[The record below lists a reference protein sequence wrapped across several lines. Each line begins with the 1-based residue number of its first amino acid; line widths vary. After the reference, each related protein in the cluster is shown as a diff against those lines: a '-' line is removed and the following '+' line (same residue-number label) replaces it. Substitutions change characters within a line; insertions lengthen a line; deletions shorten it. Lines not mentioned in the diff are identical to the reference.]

1 MATQNG
7 VIYYKLDPRNHY
19 DGDITKNC
27 GLSGGEIDGNFNF
40 LRGYDIA
47 DFEVSKDKT
56 ELTIIRHNG
65 EKLPVNIYNPHLYQF
80 EYDKVNG
87 VLKVTMLK
95 DGDEEPVIVNEVE
108 GFLSEKN
115 FHVYGNPT
123 IAGDGTR
130 YRPIQVSSIAK
141 TGTYQPVLDILDI
154 IGGETIPDKGNTKG
168 DRYVTREKVSSFGLL
183 YPLDGVAAIQER
195 LEEIGSEW
203 RVPTKADWDQLL
215 NIVEDCP
222 QDKTH
227 DDKRNPANEYLGVNA
242 GMYLKSNEL
251 WEPIYRKINKDED
264 FVEGERYD
272 YVDGQYIPNEN
283 GAYVKEL
290 YSDNK
295 FDFSIYPLGFGE
307 RRGISTIGGFGKW
320 AAFWTSSEEDT
331 KKDMFVKVFSND
343 ECCVEQNTWG
353 RDCYLSLRL
362 VKNYNGTNLYDTE
375 VIDGNTVPTIYIDV
389 KEEDREKYDTTLI
402 WTKEN
407 ISFNNKEF
415 GGVVSKEWE
424 PHLEKY
430 SDIRYYVNDWDGTKW
445 VKHELHEGESVVVLD
460 HEGIR
465 MHEWRLVDGE
475 FIDTVKL
482 IKDEFA
488 KELENLD
495 TVIRE
500 LSGRIDDAENR
511 ITIVE
516 DKIKVLES
524 DVNENKHK
532 IEETNERIDSEVAAL
547 NEKIDTEKNERIAGD
562 NELHNRINTEVETL
576 NGKIDAE
583 KSERIAGDEALND
596 RIDTEV
602 ETLNGKIDAEKSER
616 IAGDNELQR
625 QITENK
631 VSPYDNTLVIVP
643 GFTNEN
649 GVVEGTKIS
658 VKIPSGGMIKS
669 DEEGLY
675 FDGDYSFGGNI
686 ITK

>member
-19 DGDITKNC
+19 DGDVTKNC

-65 EKLPVNIYNPHLYQF
+65 EKLPVNIYNPNLYQF

-87 VLKVTMLK
+87 VLKVTMVK
-95 DGDEEPVIVNEVE
+95 GDDGEPVVVNEVE

-123 IAGDGTR
+123 ITGDGTR

-141 TGTYQPVLDILDI
+141 TGTYQPVIDILDTI
-154 IGGETIPDKGNTKG
+154 EGKTIPIKGNTKG
-168 DRYVTREKVSSFGLL
+168 DRYVTKEKISSFGLL
-183 YPLDGVAAIQER
+183 YPLDGIEAIQKR

-242 GMYLKSNEL
+242 GKYLKSNEL
-251 WEPIYRKINKDED
+251 WEPIYRKIREDED

-290 YSDNK
+290 YSDDR
-295 FDFSIYPLGFGE
+295 FGFGIYPLGFGE

-343 ECCVEQNTWG
+343 ECAVEQNTWG

-389 KEEDREKYDTTLI
+389 KDGDREKYDTTLI

-407 ISFNNKEF
+407 IGFNNKEF

-424 PHLEKY
+424 PHLENY

-445 VKHELHEGESVVVLD
+445 VKHELHEGESIVVIEHD
-460 HEGIR
+460 DIR

-475 FIDTVKL
+475 FVDTAEMVKGEFGEEL
-482 IKDEFA
+482 AKLDAVIKE
-488 KELENLD
+488 
-495 TVIRE
+495 V
-500 LSGRIDDAENR
+500 SGRIDALDDRMDVVETCIADVEEN
-511 ITIVE
+511 IKNNE
-516 DKIKVLES
+516 SEIKVLDE
-524 DVNENKHK
+524 K
-532 IEETNERIDSEVAAL
+532 IEL
-547 NEKIDTEKNERIAGD
+547 
-562 NELHNRINTEVETL
+562 
-576 NGKIDAE
+576 E
-583 KSERIAGDEALND
+583 KSERIAADAVLDGKLVANEEGLLKETEARIDGDMALDD
-596 RIDTEV
+596 RIDSE
-602 ETLNGKIDAEKSER
+602 EKQRYEADA
-616 IAGDNELQR
+616 DLQR
-625 QITENK
+625 QISENK
-631 VSPYDNTLVIVP
+631 VTPADDTLVIVP
-643 GFTNEN
+643 GFTDEN
-649 GVVEGTKIS
+649 GAVEGAKIS
-658 VKIPSGGMIKS
+658 VKLPLGGMIKF

-686 ITK
+686 ITE

>member
-7 VIYYKLDPRNHY
+7 VIYYKLDPRYHY
-19 DGDITKNC
+19 QGDSTKNC

-47 DFEVSKDKT
+47 GFEVSEDKT
-56 ELTIIRHNG
+56 QLTIIRHNG
-65 EKLPVNIYNPHLYQF
+65 EKLPVNIYNPNLYQF

-87 VLKVTMLK
+87 ILKVSMVSG
-95 DGDEEPVIVNEVE
+95 DGDNPVIVDEVE

-130 YRPIQVSSIAK
+130 YQPIQISSIAK
-141 TGTYQPVLDILDI
+141 TGTYQPVLDIVD
-154 IGGETIPDKGNTKG
+154 TIEGDFIPVTGNTKG
-168 DRYVTREKVSSFGLL
+168 DRYVTKEKVSSFGLL
-183 YPLDGVAAIQER
+183 YPLDGVATLQKR

-215 NIVEDCP
+215 NIVEDCS

-227 DDKRNPANEYLGVNA
+227 DDEKNPSNEYLGVNA
-242 GMYLKSNEL
+242 GMYLKANEL
-251 WEPIYRKINKDED
+251 WEPIYRKIQEDED
-264 FVEGERYD
+264 FIEGERYD
-272 YVDGQYIPNEN
+272 FVEGQYIPNKN

-290 YSDNK
+290 YSDDR
-295 FDFSIYPLGFGE
+295 FGFSIYPLGFGE

-331 KKDMFVKVFSND
+331 KKDMFVKVFSNN
-343 ECCVEQNTWG
+343 ERAVEQNTWG

-362 VKNYNGTNLYDTE
+362 VKDYNGTNLYDTE

-389 KEEDREKYDTTLI
+389 KDDDREKYDTTLI

-407 ISFNNKEF
+407 IGFNNKEF

-424 PHLEKY
+424 PHLEEY

-445 VKHELHEGESVVVLD
+445 LKHELHDGESVVVLD
-460 HEGIR
+460 HKGVR

-488 KELENLD
+488 KELANLD

-511 ITIVE
+511 ITNVE
-516 DKIKVLES
+516 DKIKVLEL

-532 IEETNERIDSEVAAL
+532 IEETNERIDTEVETL
-547 NEKIDTEKNERIAGD
+547 NGKIDTEKNERIAGD
-562 NELHNRINTEVETL
+562 AALSERIDSEVATL
-576 NGKIDAE
+576 NGKIDTE
-583 KSERIAGDEALND
+583 EGKRIAGD
-596 RIDTEV
+596 
-602 ETLNGKIDAEKSER
+602 K
-616 IAGDNELQR
+616 ELQR

-631 VSPYDNTLVIVP
+631 VGPYDNTLVIVP

-686 ITK
+686 ITE

>member
-19 DGDITKNC
+19 DGDVTKNC

-65 EKLPVNIYNPHLYQF
+65 EKLPVNIYNPNLYQF

-87 VLKVTMLK
+87 VLKVTMVK
-95 DGDEEPVIVNEVE
+95 GDDGKPVVVSEVE

-123 IAGDGTR
+123 ITGDGTR

-141 TGTYQPVLDILDI
+141 TGTYQPVLDILDTI
-154 IGGETIPDKGNTKG
+154 EGKTIPVKGNAKG
-168 DRYVTREKVSSFGLL
+168 DRYVTKEKVSSFGLL
-183 YPLDGVAAIQER
+183 YPLDGIEAIQKR

-215 NIVEDCP
+215 NMAEDCP

-242 GMYLKSNEL
+242 GKYLKSNEL
-251 WEPIYRKINKDED
+251 WEPIYRRIREDED

-272 YVDGQYIPNEN
+272 YVNGQYIPNEK

-290 YSDNK
+290 YSDDR
-295 FDFSIYPLGFGE
+295 FGFGIYPLGFGE

-343 ECCVEQNTWG
+343 ECAVEQNTWG

-389 KEEDREKYDTTLI
+389 KDGDREKYDTTLI

-407 ISFNNKEF
+407 VGFNNKEF

-424 PHLEKY
+424 PRLENY

-445 VKHELHEGESVVVLD
+445 VKHELLEGESVVVIEHD
-460 HEGIR
+460 GIR

-475 FIDTVKL
+475 FVDTAEMVKGEFGEEL
-482 IKDEFA
+482 AKLDAVIKE
-488 KELENLD
+488 
-495 TVIRE
+495 V
-500 LSGRIDDAENR
+500 SGRIDALGDRMDVVETRIADAEEN
-511 ITIVE
+511 IKNNESEV
-516 DKIKVLES
+516 KVLDE
-524 DVNENKHK
+524 K
-532 IEETNERIDSEVAAL
+532 IEL
-547 NEKIDTEKNERIAGD
+547 
-562 NELHNRINTEVETL
+562 
-576 NGKIDAE
+576 E
-583 KSERIAGDEALND
+583 KSERIAADTVLDGRLVANEEGLLKETEARIDGDIALD
-596 RIDTEV
+596 KRIDTELETIRNTIDSEV
-602 ETLNGKIDAEKSER
+602 ENLVVRIDSEEKTRYE
-616 IAGDNELQR
+616 ADADLQR
-625 QITENK
+625 QISENK
-631 VSPYDNTLVIVP
+631 VTPADDTLVIIP
-643 GFTNEN
+643 GATDEN
-649 GVVEGTKIS
+649 GAVEGTKVS
-658 VKIPSGGMIKS
+658 VKLPLGGMIKF

-675 FDGDYSFGGNI
+675 FDGDYSFGGYI
-686 ITK
+686 ITE

>member
-19 DGDITKNC
+19 DGDVTKNC

-65 EKLPVNIYNPHLYQF
+65 EKLPVNIYNPNLYQF

-87 VLKVTMLK
+87 VLKVTMVK
-95 DGDEEPVIVNEVE
+95 GDDGKPVVVNEVE

-123 IAGDGTR
+123 ITGDGTR

-141 TGTYQPVLDILDI
+141 TGTYQPVLDILDTI
-154 IGGETIPDKGNTKG
+154 EGKTIPVKGNAKG
-168 DRYVTREKVSSFGLL
+168 DRYVTKEKVSSFGFL
-183 YPLDGVAAIQER
+183 YPLDGIEAIQKR

-215 NIVEDCP
+215 NMAEDCP

-242 GMYLKSNEL
+242 GKYLKSNEL
-251 WEPIYRKINKDED
+251 WEPIYRKIREDED

-272 YVDGQYIPNEN
+272 YVDGQYIPNEK

-290 YSDNK
+290 YSDDR
-295 FDFSIYPLGFGE
+295 FGFGIYPLGFGE

-343 ECCVEQNTWG
+343 ECAVEQNTWG

-375 VIDGNTVPTIYIDV
+375 VIDGNTVPTIYIDA
-389 KEEDREKYDTTLI
+389 KDEDREKYDTTLI

-407 ISFNNKEF
+407 IGFNNKEY

-424 PHLEKY
+424 SHLETY

-445 VKHELHEGESVVVLD
+445 VKHELYEGESVVIIEHD
-460 HEGIR
+460 GIR

-475 FIDTVKL
+475 FVDTAEMVKGEFGEEL
-482 IKDEFA
+482 AKLDAVIKE
-488 KELENLD
+488 
-495 TVIRE
+495 V
-500 LSGRIDDAENR
+500 SGRIDVVETRIADAEEN
-511 ITIVE
+511 IKNNE
-516 DKIKVLES
+516 SEIKVLDE
-524 DVNENKHK
+524 K
-532 IEETNERIDSEVAAL
+532 IEL
-547 NEKIDTEKNERIAGD
+547 EKNERIAADTVLDGRLVT
-562 NELHNRINTEVETL
+562 NEEGLLKETE
-576 NGKIDAE
+576 A
-583 KSERIAGDEALND
+583 
-596 RIDTEV
+596 RIDGDMALV
-602 ETLNGKIDAEKSER
+602 GRIDSEEKTRYE
-616 IAGDNELQR
+616 ADADLQR
-625 QITENK
+625 QISENK
-631 VSPYDNTLVIVP
+631 ITPADDTLVIIP
-643 GFTNEN
+643 GATDEN
-649 GVVEGTKIS
+649 GAVEGTKVS
-658 VKIPSGGMIKS
+658 VKLPLGGMIKF

-686 ITK
+686 ITE